1 MNRANLTRLIN
12 SLREA
17 ASLEE
22 GRDYTD
28 LIACLSALDDT
39 TSNTPSGQALIAEA
53 LDICL
58 I

>member
-1 MNRANLTRLIN
+1 MNRANLNRLIA

-17 ASLEE
+17 ASL
-22 GRDYTD
+22 GGDHDHTD
-28 LIACLSALDDT
+28 LIACLSTLDDT
-39 TSNTPSGQALIAEA
+39 TSNTPQGQALIAEA